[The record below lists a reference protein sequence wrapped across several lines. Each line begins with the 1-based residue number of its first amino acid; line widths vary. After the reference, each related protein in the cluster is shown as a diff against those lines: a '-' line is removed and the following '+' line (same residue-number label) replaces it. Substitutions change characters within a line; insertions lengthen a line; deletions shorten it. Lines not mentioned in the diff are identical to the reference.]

1 MRRIAGLFVAGALAL
16 GSAGGALAQTAATP
30 GADAAAPSSGP
41 AGAAASS
48 SGAASSPGWSPPSP
62 ATLATTNP
70 ATGQPLPVGVSRPAQ
85 QVSMPA
91 GLTND
96 YPTVARAD
104 YVFACM
110 AANGQTRLSLEK
122 CSCSIDTIAT
132 ILPYEKYVE
141 AETILSVGQVAGQQA
156 EVFRA
161 TGMFRD
167 MVADLRR
174 AQAEAEVTCFY

>member
-1 MRRIAGLFVAGALAL
+1 MRILVAAAFGLCLSL
-16 GSAGGALAQTAATP
+16 AGGAASAQQ
-30 GADAAAPSSGP
+30 GA
-41 AGAAASS
+41 
-48 SGAASSPGWSPPSP
+48 PPSP
-62 ATLATTNP
+62 AAAPGAP
-70 ATGQPLPVGVSRPAQ
+70 AGDDPAQLLVGPAGVSRPAP
-85 QVSMPA
+85 VANVPP
-91 GLTND
+91 GFIND

-104 YVFACM
+104 YVFGCM
-110 AANGQTRLSLEK
+110 AANGQTRPALEK

-141 AETILSVGQVAGQQA
+141 AETIMSVGQVAGQQA

-167 MVADLRR
+167 IVADLRR